1 MRKNRIVVTVGC
13 VCASMLIA
21 GTSSINAANKVEID
35 SAMAGLSV
43 AMNNFYAGSAN
54 PEGELKDY
62 LQSGTTDTVQAQAE
76 EAPAEEEKVSPY
88 ANVAVSQVGSDEGY
102 VNVRTDATTDAE
114 VVGKIY
120 NNCAATI
127 EETVT
132 KEDGDWYKIQ
142 SGNVEGYIKSDY
154 FVTGDE
160 AEAVAMKIG
169 KSYAEVSEGGLRLR
183 EEPSTESGV
192 IDTLWEGDT
201 YTVVDQT
208 DEFVKLSLGQDD
220 DGNDVT
226 GYVSKDY
233 VDTYV
238 KFDKAISLEE
248 EQQQLEEQARREEE
262 ARKAEEELKKAET
275 EAETTASRREEA
287 ASETT
292 AKKET
297 AAETKKET
305 EAPKKSASSAA
316 AAAPTEAVADATRSA
331 VVAYAKQFVGNP
343 YVFGGNSLTNGTD
356 CSGFTRGVYAHFGIS
371 LPRTSRAQAGAGRS
385 VSVSDLQPGD
395 LIFYAN
401 GGSIYH
407 VAMYIG
413 GGQIIH
419 AIDESHGIGISGLN
433 TGRVYCAVSL
443 F

>member
-1 MRKNRIVVTVGC
+1 
-13 VCASMLIA
+13 
-21 GTSSINAANKVEID
+21 
-35 SAMAGLSV
+35 
-43 AMNNFYAGSAN
+43 
-54 PEGELKDY
+54 
-62 LQSGTTDTVQAQAE
+62 
-76 EAPAEEEKVSPY
+76 
-88 ANVAVSQVGSDEGY
+88 
-102 VNVRTDATTDAE
+102 
-114 VVGKIY
+114 
-120 NNCAATI
+120 
-127 EETVT
+127 
-132 KEDGDWYKIQ
+132 
-142 SGNVEGYIKSDY
+142 
-154 FVTGDE
+154 
-160 AEAVAMKIG
+160 MKIG
-169 KSYAEVSEGGLRLR
+169 KSFAEVSEGGLRLR
-183 EEPSTESGV
+183 EEPTTESSV

-208 DEFVKLSLGQDD
+208 EEFVKLSLGQDD

-275 EAETTASRREEA
+275 EAETTASRREET
-287 ASETT
+287 SEKTET
-292 AKKET
+292 KRET
-297 AAETKKET
+297 AAETKRET
-305 EAPKKSASSAA
+305 EASKNTTP

-371 LPRTSRAQAGAGRS
+371 LPRTSRSQAGAGRS
-385 VSVSDLQPGD
+385 ISVGDLQPGD

-401 GGSIYH
+401 GGRIYH

>member
-21 GTSSINAANKVEID
+21 GTSPINAANKVEID

-54 PEGELKDY
+54 PESELKDY
-62 LQSGTTDTVQAQAE
+62 LQSGTAETAQAAPAA
-76 EAPAEEEKVSPY
+76 EAPVEEKVSPY

-169 KSYAEVSEGGLRLR
+169 KSFAEVSEGGLRLR
-183 EEPSTESGV
+183 EEPTTESNV

-208 DEFVKLSLGQDD
+208 EEFVKLSLGQDD

-275 EAETTASRREEA
+275 EAETTASRREET
-287 ASETT
+287 SEKTET
-292 AKKET
+292 KRET
-297 AAETKKET
+297 AAETKRET
-305 EAPKKSASSAA
+305 EASKNTTP

-371 LPRTSRAQAGAGRS
+371 LPRTSRSQAGAGRS
-385 VSVSDLQPGD
+385 ISVGDLQPGD

>member
-1 MRKNRIVVTVGC
+1 M
-13 VCASMLIA
+13 
-21 GTSSINAANKVEID
+21 
-35 SAMAGLSV
+35 
-43 AMNNFYAGSAN
+43 
-54 PEGELKDY
+54 
-62 LQSGTTDTVQAQAE
+62 
-76 EAPAEEEKVSPY
+76 
-88 ANVAVSQVGSDEGY
+88 GSDEGY

-169 KSYAEVSEGGLRLR
+169 KSFAEVSEGGLRLR
-183 EEPSTESGV
+183 EEPTTESNV

-208 DEFVKLSLGQDD
+208 EEFVKLSLGQDD

-275 EAETTASRREEA
+275 EAETTASRREET
-287 ASETT
+287 SEKTET
-292 AKKET
+292 KRET
-297 AAETKKET
+297 AAETKRET
-305 EAPKKSASSAA
+305 EASKNTTP

-343 YVFGGNSLTNGTD
+343 YVFGGNS
-356 CSGFTRGVYAHFGIS
+356 C
-371 LPRTSRAQAGAGRS
+371 
-385 VSVSDLQPGD
+385 
-395 LIFYAN
+395 
-401 GGSIYH
+401 
-407 VAMYIG
+407 
-413 GGQIIH
+413 
-419 AIDESHGIGISGLN
+419 
-433 TGRVYCAVSL
+433 
-443 F
+443 